1 MQVTVADCI
10 REKIKKKKEEVAN
23 IVLVHCTIQL
33 RREITERERERERE
47 RDMRREEA
55 QTC

>member
-47 RDMRREEA
+47 REI
-55 QTC
+55 